1 MMGGS
6 PSFPNQRKMF
16 VVSDSNILS
25 LCNCTCWLPGCKPA
39 VGSDWKGDQA
49 NRSCRK
55 GSRWH
60 RKAARQAMALTLGM
74 AGLAQAGCTAEEAQQ
89 KAATFAQVVQ
99 AKAQQDPEGYAKV
112 MQELQPELL
121 QIQQKQDVDALCA
134 FYDKAI
140 AKLK

>member
-1 MMGGS
+1 M
-6 PSFPNQRKMF
+6 RKLI
-16 VVSDSNILS
+16 V
-25 LCNCTCWLPGCKPA
+25 CA
-39 VGSDWKGDQA
+39 
-49 NRSCRK
+49 
-55 GSRWH
+55 
-60 RKAARQAMALTLGM
+60 AMALTLGM
-74 AGLAQAGCTAEEAQQ
+74 AGLAQGRMHRRGSPAEGRDLCA
-89 KAATFAQVVQ
+89 VVQ

>member
-1 MMGGS
+1 ME
-6 PSFPNQRKMF
+6 
-16 VVSDSNILS
+16 
-25 LCNCTCWLPGCKPA
+25 WLAWLRPDAPP
-39 VGSDWKGDQA
+39 
-49 NRSCRK
+49 R
-55 GSRWH
+55 
-60 RKAARQAMALTLGM
+60 
-74 AGLAQAGCTAEEAQQ
+74 
-89 KAATFAQVVQ
+89 Q

>member
-1 MMGGS
+1 M
-6 PSFPNQRKMF
+6 RKLI
-16 VVSDSNILS
+16 V
-25 LCNCTCWLPGCKPA
+25 CA
-39 VGSDWKGDQA
+39 
-49 NRSCRK
+49 
-55 GSRWH
+55 
-60 RKAARQAMALTLGM
+60 AMALTLGM

-99 AKAQQDPEGYAKV
+99 AKV

>member
-1 MMGGS
+1 MKEHPFYEKVDRMRGY
-6 PSFPNQRKMF
+6 
-16 VVSDSNILS
+16 
-25 LCNCTCWLPGCKPA
+25 
-39 VGSDWKGDQA
+39 GSDAW
-49 NRSCRK
+49 N
-55 GSRWH
+55 
-60 RKAARQAMALTLGM
+60 

>member
-1 MMGGS
+1 M
-6 PSFPNQRKMF
+6 RKLI
-16 VVSDSNILS
+16 V
-25 LCNCTCWLPGCKPA
+25 CA
-39 VGSDWKGDQA
+39 
-49 NRSCRK
+49 
-55 GSRWH
+55 
-60 RKAARQAMALTLGM
+60 AMALTLGM

-112 MQELQPELL
+112 MQPELL

>member
-1 MMGGS
+1 M
-6 PSFPNQRKMF
+6 RKLI
-16 VVSDSNILS
+16 V
-25 LCNCTCWLPGCKPA
+25 CA
-39 VGSDWKGDQA
+39 
-49 NRSCRK
+49 
-55 GSRWH
+55 
-60 RKAARQAMALTLGM
+60 AMALTLGM
-74 AGLAQAGCTAEEAQQ
+74 AGLAQAGEAQQ